1 MPRNVQRRQQILE
14 ALAQMLEDNPGDR
27 ITTARLAAKVGV
39 SEAALYRHFPSK
51 AKMFEELIQFIED
64 TLFQRITL
72 ILQEEDEAV
81 ARCNH
86 ILYLLI
92 TFAERNPGISRL
104 LTGEALT
111 GETERLRHRV
121 NQVLDRVETQI
132 RQVLREAELREAL
145 RPMLPLP
152 EAANLLFS
160 CAEGR
165 IAQFVRSEFK
175 RSPSEGWEQQYS
187 FLMGDFFREVP
198 SAGSGTGTGTGN
210 RVGDRVTETSS
221 ASDEALNK
229 TDSDTQSSTERESA
243 GGGFS

>member
-51 AKMFEELIQFIED
+51 AKMFEELIEFIED
-64 TLFQRITL
+64 TLFQRIAL
-72 ILQEEDEAV
+72 ILQEEEKAT
-81 ARCNH
+81 ARCGH

-92 TFAERNPGISRL
+92 TFAERNPGISRV
-104 LTGEALT
+104 LTGDALT

-132 RQVLREAELREAL
+132 KQVLREAELRENL
-145 RPMLPLP
+145 RPVLALP
-152 EAANLLFS
+152 EAANLLLA

-165 IAQFVRSEFK
+165 ISQFVRSEFK
-175 RSPSEGWEQQYS
+175 HTPSAGWEQQYS
-187 FLMGDFFREVP
+187 YLMQSFFREVP
-198 SAGSGTGTGTGN
+198 SA
-210 RVGDRVTETSS
+210 
-221 ASDEALNK
+221 A
-229 TDSDTQSSTERESA
+229 
-243 GGGFS
+243 

>member
-27 ITTARLAAKVGV
+27 ITTARLASKVGV

-64 TLFQRITL
+64 TLFQRIAL
-72 ILQEEDEAV
+72 ILQDEENAA

-86 ILYLLI
+86 ILYLMI
-92 TFAERNPGISRL
+92 TFAERNPGISRI
-104 LTGEALT
+104 LTGDALT

-132 RQVLREAELREAL
+132 RQVLREAELRESL
-145 RPMLPLP
+145 RPVMPLP

-175 RSPSEGWEQQYS
+175 RSPSSGWEEQYQY
-187 FLMGDFFREVP
+187 LLAGFFKSVP
-198 SAGSGTGTGTGN
+198 SADATPSPADGSI
-210 RVGDRVTETSS
+210 
-221 ASDEALNK
+221 
-229 TDSDTQSSTERESA
+229 A
-243 GGGFS
+243 G

>member
-51 AKMFEELIQFIED
+51 AKMFEELIEFIED
-64 TLFQRITL
+64 TLFQRISL
-72 ILQEEDEAV
+72 ILQEEDKATI
-81 ARCNH
+81 RCNH

-111 GETERLRHRV
+111 GETERLRHRI
-121 NQVLDRVETQI
+121 NQVLDRVETQV
-132 RQVLREAELREAL
+132 RQVLREAELRESL
-145 RPMLPLP
+145 RPVLALP
-152 EAANLLFS
+152 EAANLLFA

-165 IAQFVRSEFK
+165 ISQFVRSEFK

-187 FLMGDFFREVP
+187 YLMDGFFKQVP
-198 SAGSGTGTGTGN
+198 AAATAG
-210 RVGDRVTETSS
+210 EAEPSS
-221 ASDEALNK
+221 AATQAEDTTESEETTA
-229 TDSDTQSSTERESA
+229 DSSSSIERT
-243 GGGFS
+243 FSSGL

>member
-51 AKMFEELIQFIED
+51 AKMFEALIEFIED

-72 ILQEEDEAV
+72 IMQEEEGAT

-92 TFAERNPGISRL
+92 TFAERNPGISRV

-111 GETERLRHRV
+111 GETGRLRHRV

-132 RQVLREAELREAL
+132 RQVLREAELRESL
-145 RPMLPLP
+145 RPMLALP
-152 EAANLLFS
+152 EAANLLLA

-165 IAQFVRSEFK
+165 ISQFVRSEFK
-175 RSPSEGWEQQYS
+175 RSPSAGWEQQYLY
-187 FLMGDFFREVP
+187 LMQGFFREVP
-198 SAGSGTGTGTGN
+198 AAGQGLAS
-210 RVGDRVTETSS
+210 RLPEASS
-221 ASDEALNK
+221 
-229 TDSDTQSSTERESA
+229 Q
-243 GGGFS
+243 

>member
-165 IAQFVRSEFK
+165 ISQFVRSEFK
-175 RSPSEGWEQQYS
+175 RSPSEGWEQQYG

-198 SAGSGTGTGTGN
+198 SAGSVAGN
-210 RVGDRVTETSS
+210 RVGDRGTETSS
-221 ASDEALNK
+221 ASDEAFNE
-229 TDSDTQSSTERESA
+229 TDTRSSTERGNV

>member
-198 SAGSGTGTGTGN
+198 SAGTGTGN
-210 RVGDRVTETSS
+210 RAGERGTEPGS
-221 ASDEALNK
+221 ASDEAFK
-229 TDSDTQSSTERESA
+229 ETETDARSSTERESA

>member
-51 AKMFEELIQFIED
+51 AKMFEELIAFIED
-64 TLFQRITL
+64 TLFQRIAI
-72 ILQEEDEAV
+72 ILQEEERA
-81 ARCNH
+81 ANRCKH
-86 ILYLLI
+86 ILFLLI
-92 TFAERNPGISRL
+92 SFAERNPGISRL

-111 GETERLRHRV
+111 GETARLRLRV

-132 RQVLREAELREAL
+132 KQVLREAEVREGL
-145 RPMLPLP
+145 RPVFALP

-175 RSPSEGWEQQYS
+175 RSPSEGWNQQYQ
-187 FLMGDFFREVP
+187 FLLEGFFREVP
-198 SAGSGTGTGTGN
+198 SARDSRTAQPEAKNGPGVADATSPAAGAPLPDSGLPETG
-210 RVGDRVTETSS
+210 
-221 ASDEALNK
+221 
-229 TDSDTQSSTERESA
+229 
-243 GGGFS
+243 